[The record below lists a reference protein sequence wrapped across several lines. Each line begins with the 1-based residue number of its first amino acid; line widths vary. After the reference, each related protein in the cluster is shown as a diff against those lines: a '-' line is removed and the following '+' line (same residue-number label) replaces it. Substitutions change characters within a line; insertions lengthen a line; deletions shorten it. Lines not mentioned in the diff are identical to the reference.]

1 MLQRQAH
8 FVGFSYWRSLNS
20 WESRKCTLLQWEVE
34 KQERGALFRFL
45 FLRERFQLRIVVHLL
60 ALKR

>member
-20 WESRKCTLLQWEVE
+20 WERRKCTLLQWEVE
-34 KQERGALFRFL
+34 KQERGSIISFPLFAGKVPAPIFAPPL
-45 FLRERFQLRIVVHLL
+45 
-60 ALKR
+60 